1 MYQILVPDPF
11 FILVNNPKQP
21 FHARN
26 CFKNKIFFLLSPVPF
41 NGQIYKKQKG
51 PRTSDQSLFR
61 LQVIPKLTSVN
72 LCKPIHDIK
81 IIPLPFVL
89 LNLESVETKRKN
101 YKNLNISR
109 TKKSFL
115 NEIKNN
121 FYSF

>member
-1 MYQILVPDPF
+1 M
-11 FILVNNPKQP
+11 
-21 FHARN
+21 
-26 CFKNKIFFLLSPVPF
+26 SPVPF

-89 LNLESVETKRKN
+89 LNLESGKEEEKLQKFEYLT
-101 YKNLNISR
+101 
-109 TKKSFL
+109 
-115 NEIKNN
+115 NEKE
-121 FYSF
+121 FFK